1 MATKATQARR
11 FDYGQIGTIE
21 ETPQGFLKV
30 PGFATRCGVFPYI
43 DSEGK
48 TRRELRHPDDVLA
61 PESLVTLKNAV
72 VTLEHPPVMVDPEN
86 FEQYSVGYTT
96 DRVEVNRD
104 LVEIDIII
112 AAKDAISAVREDGV
126 RELSAGYLA
135 DIEDE
140 SGDYNGTPYDCRQKN
155 IRYNHVALVRRGR
168 AGPEV
173 RLRLDSAD
181 AVMAE
186 AGKPAEAEFKTV
198 VIGGETITLPKRI
211 GETIQSLLDR
221 YDEMRGRVMKLEEQ
235 QMDEKEKK
243 DVDVGQ
249 TNVSPKVNEVQAVPD
264 GKSAGKKDAEKP
276 ADPEKTDA
284 EVPADKEKKDG
295 EGEMLQNEIKHL
307 KEQLEAAMAKNDE
320 MKAKLDE
327 MAIPS
332 EGKKSEKMDSVRA
345 RVKLERRA
353 EKLVDG
359 ETVKKFDSMSDDEI
373 MSAVIKARYPKT
385 DISGK
390 GSVYL
395 QTRFDSIVDSVEES
409 SVVRKE
415 MGSALLRDRM
425 DGAVDPSAARRK
437 YIEES
442 RAMYL
447 SPLSSV
453 RK

>member
-1 MATKATQARR
+1 
-11 FDYGQIGTIE
+11 
-21 ETPQGFLKV
+21 
-30 PGFATRCGVFPYI
+30 
-43 DSEGK
+43 
-48 TRRELRHPDDVLA
+48 
-61 PESLVTLKNAV
+61 
-72 VTLEHPPVMVDPEN
+72 
-86 FEQYSVGYTT
+86 
-96 DRVEVNRD
+96 
-104 LVEIDIII
+104 
-112 AAKDAISAVREDGV
+112 
-126 RELSAGYLA
+126 
-135 DIEDE
+135 
-140 SGDYNGTPYDCRQKN
+140 
-155 IRYNHVALVRRGR
+155 
-168 AGPEV
+168 
-173 RLRLDSAD
+173 
-181 AVMAE
+181 
-186 AGKPAEAEFKTV
+186 
-198 VIGGETITLPKRI
+198 
-211 GETIQSLLDR
+211 
-221 YDEMRGRVMKLEEQ
+221 
-235 QMDEKEKK
+235 
-243 DVDVGQ
+243 
-249 TNVSPKVNEVQAVPD
+249 
-264 GKSAGKKDAEKP
+264 
-276 ADPEKTDA
+276 
-284 EVPADKEKKDG
+284 
-295 EGEMLQNEIKHL
+295 
-307 KEQLEAAMAKNDE
+307 MAKNDE

-327 MAIPS
+327 MAVPS

-425 DGAVDPSAARRK
+425 DGAGAVDPSAARRK